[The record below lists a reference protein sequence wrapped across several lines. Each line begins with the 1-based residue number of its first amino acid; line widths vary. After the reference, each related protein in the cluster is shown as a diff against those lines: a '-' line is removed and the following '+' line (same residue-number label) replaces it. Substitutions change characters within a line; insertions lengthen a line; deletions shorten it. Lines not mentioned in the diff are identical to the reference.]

1 MGINSDGRIR
11 RADAP
16 PGRAMLQ
23 AGWLALIATSLLLGV
38 ALAAPAAAQLVAPA
52 ADASTWSAPEPW
64 RTDRFYFQTSI
75 ATMHFNPSP
84 DHVNTQDLLNLDWR
98 FDRFWAGGQWL
109 AGAALFKNSFGQP
122 SQYVYGGWL
131 ARPFQATQPLYFKIT
146 AGVLHGYK
154 EPYENKI
161 PLNSSGF
168 APAILPS
175 VGYCYNR
182 LCSELVL
189 FGAAGAM
196 LTLGVTL
203 P

>member
-1 MGINSDGRIR
+1 MGINIDGRIR
-11 RADAP
+11 RADVA
-16 PGRAMLQ
+16 PGRPMLQ
-23 AGWLALIATSLLLGV
+23 AGRLALCATSLLLGV
-38 ALAAPAAAQLVAPA
+38 AMTAPAAAQLVVPA
-52 ADASTWSAPEPW
+52 ADASPWSAPEPW

-75 ATMHFNPSP
+75 WTKHFHPSP

-109 AGAALFKNSFGQP
+109 AGAAIFKNSFGQP

-131 ARPFQATQPLYFKIT
+131 ARPFQDAQPLYFKIT

-161 PLNSSGF
+161 PFNGSGY
-168 APAILPS
+168 APAILPA

-182 LCSELVL
+182 ICSEFIV
-189 FGAAGAM
+189 FGTAGVM
-196 LTLGVTL
+196 LTLGITL